1 MAARWADKITGGR
14 LKASRQSSAEEE
26 KVALVTGAAKRI
38 GRAIALGL
46 AADGWHVAVHF
57 NGSRDAAEW
66 LAADIRAIGQRAV
79 TLAADLSLTD
89 AVRSLVPRCADA
101 LGAPACLVNNASL
114 FMDDSLTSLDDESW
128 QAHMDVNMRAPVLLA
143 QSMAAHLAPGVNGH
157 VINIIDQ
164 RVLRPSPEFFSYS
177 ASKAGLWW
185 ATRTMAQALAPAI
198 RVNAV
203 APGPVLRSV
212 HQTEE
217 EFEAEQS
224 ATLLGHGAQPEDIA
238 AAVRFLLGATAITG
252 QMICVDG
259 GQHLA

>member
-1 MAARWADKITGGR
+1 
-14 LKASRQSSAEEE
+14 LKGSRQSSTEED

-57 NGSRDAAEW
+57 NGSGDAAEH
-66 LAADIRAIGQRAV
+66 LAADIRAVGRRAI
-79 TLAADLSLTD
+79 TLAADLSLVD
-89 AVRSLVPRCADA
+89 AVRGLIPRCADA

-114 FMDDSLTSLDDESW
+114 FLDDSLTSLDDAIW
-128 QAHMDVNMRAPVLLA
+128 QAHINVNMRAPVLLA
-143 QSMAAHLAPGVNGH
+143 QSMAAHLAPGANGH
-157 VINIIDQ
+157 VVNIIDQ

-224 ATLLGHGAQPEDIA
+224 GTLLGHGARPEDIA
-238 AAVRFLLGATAITG
+238 AAVRFLLSATAITG

>member
-1 MAARWADKITGGR
+1 MRG
-14 LKASRQSSAEEE
+14 SRQSFAEAE

-38 GRAIALGL
+38 GRSIALGL
-46 AADGWHVAVHF
+46 AADGWDVAVHF
-57 NGSRDAAEW
+57 NGSGDAANQ
-66 LAADIRAIGQRAV
+66 LAAEICDMGRRAIALQ
-79 TLAADLSLTD
+79 ADLSRAD
-89 AVRSLVPRCADA
+89 AVRGLVPRCADA

-114 FMDDSLTSLDDESW
+114 FVDDTLISLSEESW
-128 QAHMDVNMRAPVLLA
+128 QAHIDVNMRAPVMLA
-143 QSMAAHLAPGVNGH
+143 QSMAAHLAPGASGH

-177 ASKAGLWW
+177 ASKAGLWSV
-185 ATRTMAQALAPAI
+185 TRTMAQALAPAI
-198 RVNAV
+198 QVNAV

-217 EFEAEQS
+217 EFDAEQS

-238 AAVRFLLGATAITG
+238 AAVRFLLGAGSITG